1 MMSMSTFRKLNKGFE
16 DLIKINV
23 ALNDFKDGMSEVE
36 GALNVELTTESKTTP
51 TSFLVINRKGLY
63 NLLLERG

>member
-63 NLLLERG
+63 NFLLERG

>member
-1 MMSMSTFRKLNKGFE
+1 MSTFRKLNKGFE

-23 ALNDFKDGMSEVE
+23 ALNDFKDGMSKVE